1 MPLSPKFM
9 KLLAEKIAESLTDER
24 IEDVV
29 FRATGYQLYKEY
41 GAPDDPMNRAVYKAL
56 DQLTQKGT
64 ERWLLT
70 HVLVQAIANDTL
82 SNLIVRSLP
91 ESLMP
96 KPTVEAQV
104 QSVIENLKS
113 VKTAALTPDN
123 MEELKEKCA
132 TLPAVS
138 QQISTLFAYKS
149 LHECLH
155 ALQMQLSNRS
165 TTGAAATSQAL
176 HSDLTDCLKKIELAA
191 TTART
196 AAEPLGWSPDVIR
209 PENAWIGKVKEYAT
223 KLQSQLG
230 TASSAGTGATAAMP
244 AQLSTALNIF
254 DDVQYLIR
262 QQLVRLNQ
270 RIFDTSNDLS
280 LTALIAAMPELIQ
293 AEDYFEQFK
302 LSIRELNPT
311 VLARTLVHKI
321 WQDADKEIS
330 LIEDI
335 LDTPATG
342 TNRFREHWVTL
353 RRRVLWLA
361 ALEPDAEWAKKA
373 VEEAENIDDQLAA
386 EAADDVIRPLFETL
400 RSFTKYRFFAVDD
413 ALKKDCS
420 SLRRI
425 DEPLKSMLEDIR
437 NA

>member
-9 KLLAEKIAESLTDER
+9 KLLAEKIAEGLTDER
-24 IEDVV
+24 IEEVV
-29 FRATGYQLYKEY
+29 FRATGYQLYDEY
-41 GAPDDPMNRAVYKAL
+41 GAPNDPMNRAVYKAL

-82 SNLIVRSLP
+82 SNLIVKVCP

-96 KPTVEAQV
+96 LPTVEAQV
-104 QSVIENLKS
+104 QLVIENLNS

-123 MEELKEKCA
+123 MDELKDKCA

-138 QQISTLFAYKS
+138 QQISTLFSYKS

-155 ALQMQLSNRS
+155 ALQMQLNSRS
-165 TTGAAATSQAL
+165 INGAAATLDASL
-176 HSDLTDCLKKIELAA
+176 NDLAECQQKIELAA
-191 TTART
+191 IRART
-196 AAEPLGWSPDVIR
+196 CAEPLAWSPEVLA
-209 PENAWIGKVKEYAT
+209 PEQAWIDTLKEHAT
-223 KLQSQLG
+223 RLQSQL
-230 TASSAGTGATAAMP
+230 SAAGDAKER
-244 AQLSTALNIF
+244 LNTALLIF
-254 DDVQYLIR
+254 DDVLHLIR
-262 QQLVRLNQ
+262 QHLVRLNQ
-270 RIFDTSNDLS
+270 RIFDTANDLS
-280 LTALIAAMPELIQ
+280 LTALIAAMPDLIQ

-302 LSIRELNPT
+302 TSVRELNPT
-311 VLARTLVHKI
+311 VLARALVHKI
-321 WQDADKEIS
+321 WQDTDKEIS

-335 LDTPATG
+335 LDTPSAETH
-342 TNRFREHWVTL
+342 RFREHWVTL

-361 ALEPDAEWAKKA
+361 ALEANAEWAQSVSA
-373 VEEAENIDDQLAA
+373 EAENIDDQLAA
-386 EAADDVIRPLFETL
+386 EAADDAIRPSFENL

-413 ALKKDCS
+413 ALKKDCD

-425 DEPLKSMLEDIR
+425 DEPLKSMLEEIR